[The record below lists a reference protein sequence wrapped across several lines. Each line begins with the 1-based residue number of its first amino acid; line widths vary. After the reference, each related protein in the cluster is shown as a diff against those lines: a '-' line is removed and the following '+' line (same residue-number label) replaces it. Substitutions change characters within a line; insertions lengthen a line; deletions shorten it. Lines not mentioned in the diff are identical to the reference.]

1 MAVTAGRRPAMYTSA
16 GGARTPL
23 VPLFSAAGLVAGA
36 LAVITAAISLV
47 PLLVSDRTLGRGS
60 A

>member
-1 MAVTAGRRPAMYTSA
+1 MYTSA